1 MCFINQFVRLIL
13 ISVILSSC
21 SNEMIFS
28 NISEVSYGTSFG
40 MCIGY
45 CKHDMMMKND
55 KTTFNCS
62 GWVEQYPLQ
71 SNTINTN
78 TVMFDSLKVNIKI
91 KDFFELPEIIG
102 CPDCADGG
110 AEWIEII
117 MANGEKH
124 KVVFEYYNEPE
135 ILKNTLNGLRKSLI
149 ENNCNQYKEY

>member
-1 MCFINQFVRLIL
+1 
-13 ISVILSSC
+13 
-21 SNEMIFS
+21 MIFS
-28 NISEVSYGTSFG
+28 NISEVNYGTSFG
-40 MCIGY
+40 MCVGY
-45 CKHDMMMKND
+45 CKHDMQLKKD

-62 GWVEQYPLQ
+62 GWAEQYPLQ

-78 TVMFDSLKVNIKI
+78 TVMFDSLKMNIKI

-117 MANGEKH
+117 MVNGEKH

-149 ENNCNQYKEY
+149 ENNCNHYKEY